1 MVLALL
7 VSHGVNFNLC
17 SDMMMRLDEYL
28 VCSPDTG
35 ERVIVAGMYEACD
48 LAWDL
53 SNKDTATSYVFVE
66 DCFGDTILE
75 YT

>member
-28 VCSPDTG
+28 VCNPDTG
-35 ERVIVAGMYEACD
+35 KREIVAGMYEACD
-48 LAWDL
+48 LAWEL
-53 SNKDTATSYVFVE
+53 SNKDVATSYVFVE

-75 YT
+75 YN